1 MIYYIKIFFLIFLLY
16 TKIVKEELQKQVFLT
31 ENDLHPYYKK
41 EYFQTVA
48 CYETW
53 KNSTLNCLLK
63 SMENFTH
70 VQTSFSID
78 QVIETKY
85 SEKIKSYIDYY
96 ERIVNQVFK

>member
-1 MIYYIKIFFLIFLLY
+1 
-16 TKIVKEELQKQVFLT
+16 
-31 ENDLHPYYKK
+31 
-41 EYFQTVA
+41 
-48 CYETW
+48 
-53 KNSTLNCLLK
+53 
-63 SMENFTH
+63 MENFTH